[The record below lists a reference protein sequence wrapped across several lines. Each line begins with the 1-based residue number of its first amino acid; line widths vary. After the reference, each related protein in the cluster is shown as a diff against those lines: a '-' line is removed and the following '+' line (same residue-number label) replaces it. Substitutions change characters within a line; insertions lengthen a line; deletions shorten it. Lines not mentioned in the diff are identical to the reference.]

1 MKRLIGIILLLTL
14 TSCSYMTDFYI
25 FNKSGNSIFVEY
37 KVKERLNE
45 EPFAFNARIV
55 EFDSDMEI
63 IEIKKAFEIEF
74 NNEINTLTCEL
85 KNGQALWIGDDINFS
100 LNDANDI
107 KKLKRNLIY
116 LKIKTENT
124 EINADE
130 KNIIGFFKTFDR
142 HTVGIEIK

>member
-1 MKRLIGIILLLTL
+1 
-14 TSCSYMTDFYI
+14 MTDFYI

-55 EFDSDMEI
+55 GFDSDMEI

-85 KNGQALWIGDDINFS
+85 KKGQALWIGDDINFS

-130 KNIIGFFKTFDR
+130 KNIVGFFKTFDR

>member
-1 MKRLIGIILLLTL
+1 
-14 TSCSYMTDFYI
+14 MTDFYI